1 MTHRFRLTSTGALD
15 VAHLFQ
21 VLQVHSLPIQ
31 ETLDPA
37 QGTIAR
43 LLRTATGWQLTELRV
58 DAGGVGVTTEA
69 PASAEVG
76 LRDAVTHWLGL
87 AQDGTAG
94 LRRLSRDP
102 LLGACARRHP
112 HLRLISYPDF
122 FEALVTTVLG
132 QQISTRAA
140 RTLALRLVT
149 ALGVEHAS
157 GFHAFPEAARV
168 AGTSVP
174 DLVSIIRCPASRAAT
189 LQRVAQWYLDF
200 GPSMKA
206 PVPQLRQS
214 LLALKGVGPWTV
226 DYVALRGLRA
236 PRVFLASDLVVR
248 RALQL
253 LGWEQKASLLNW
265 EKDNALATVLL
276 WKVAGELGAPPGAGA
291 LPM

>member
-1 MTHRFRLTSTGALD
+1 M
-15 VAHLFQ
+15 
-21 VLQVHSLPIQ
+21 
-31 ETLDPA
+31 
-37 QGTIAR
+37 
-43 LLRTATGWQLTELRV
+43 
-58 DAGGVGVTTEA
+58 
-69 PASAEVG
+69 
-76 LRDAVTHWLGL
+76 THWLGL

-236 PRVFLASDLVVR
+236 RRVFLASDWWCAAPCSCWLGAEGVPAELGKGQRAGDRAALEGRGRTWRPARRR
-248 RALQL
+248 RAT
-253 LGWEQKASLLNW
+253 
-265 EKDNALATVLL
+265 DVRTALAHPDKSHAAKTRT
-276 WKVAGELGAPPGAGA
+276 
-291 LPM
+291 